1 MKCEEYR
8 TLNLKTHASKIR
20 TGVIMIIIEKAMDG
34 NLNNNQFGFIKKIG
48 TRKLNLSIRIMIEK
62 QIQQIKET
70 FIVYSGFGK
79 IIR

>member
-1 MKCEEYR
+1 
-8 TLNLKTHASKIR
+8 
-20 TGVIMIIIEKAMDG
+20 MDG
-34 NLNNNQFGFIKKIG
+34 NLNNNQFGCIKKIG
-48 TRKLNLSIRIMIEK
+48 TRKLNLSLRIMIKK

>member
-1 MKCEEYR
+1 
-8 TLNLKTHASKIR
+8 
-20 TGVIMIIIEKAMDG
+20 MIIIEKPMDG
-34 NLNNNQFGFIKKIG
+34 NLNNNQFGCIKKIG
-48 TRKLNLSIRIMIEK
+48 TRKLNLSLRIMIKK